1 LFGAL
6 RGFDIHGRVR
16 RLENAVRAIRESE
29 FILPEN
35 RELILRFLEF
45 LEAEGLSVARRE
57 AYARRL
63 KVIGEYFPKPFREA
77 CREDIVALMRK
88 IEARGVR
95 TETVRFYKVVLRRF
109 FKWLRGGDDYPPE
122 VKWLRTGVGKENCI
136 LPEELLTERDVE
148 RLLEAAG
155 DAQTRA
161 MVAVLWETG
170 ARVGELLNMRI
181 KSVMPRRRY
190 AQVRLMGKT
199 GERAVPIIFS
209 WPYLQQWLMIHPR
222 RRDREAPLWLKRN
235 GEPMDYP
242 TLRAR
247 LERLRRRAGIE
258 KKVNPHMF
266 RHSRASLLAQR
277 LTEAQLSQLFGW
289 TQGSKMPQI
298 YVHLSA
304 RDLEKPLLSIY
315 GLESQEHRELQLRPV
330 TCPRCGELNPR
341 EAESCMRCGA
351 ILKPEAALKA
361 QDEYMELKKA
371 IEELR
376 REIMRL
382 RSMAENRSPY
392 EAYLDEP
399 QVQHSIKFLR
409 DRSWL

>member
-1 LFGAL
+1 L

-35 RELILRFLEF
+35 RELILGFLEF
-45 LEAEGLSVARRE
+45 LGAEGLSVERRE

-63 KVIGEYFPKPFREA
+63 KVIGEYFPKPFVDA
-77 CREDIVALMRK
+77 SREDIVALMRK
-88 IEARGVR
+88 IEARGVSA
-95 TETVRFYKVVLRRF
+95 ETVRFYKIVLRRF

-122 VKWLRTGVGKENCI
+122 VKWLRTGVGKENDI

-155 DAQTRA
+155 DTQTRA
-161 MVAVLWETG
+161 LVAVLWETG

-181 KSVMPRRRY
+181 RSVIPRRRY

-209 WPYLQQWLMIHPR
+209 WPYLQQWLMVHPHR
-222 RRDREAPLWLKRN
+222 GDRDSPLWIKNN
-235 GEPMDYP
+235 GRPMDYP
-242 TLRAR
+242 TLRAK
-247 LERLRRRAGIE
+247 LERLRKKAGIE
-258 KKVNPHMF
+258 KRVNPHMF
-266 RHSRASLLAQR
+266 RHSRASLLAKR
-277 LTEAQLSQLFGW
+277 LTESQLAQLFGW
-289 TQGSKMPQI
+289 TQGSKMPRI

-304 RDLEKPLLSIY
+304 RDLEGPLLNLY
-315 GLESQEHRELQLRPV
+315 GLETGENQQLELRPV
-330 TCPRCGELNPR
+330 TCPRCGELNAR
-341 EAESCMRCGA
+341 EADVCFRCGA

-361 QDEYMELKKA
+361 QDEYMELRKA

-382 RSMAENRSPY
+382 RSIAENRGPY

-399 QVQHSIKFLR
+399 QVQQSIKILR

>member
-1 LFGAL
+1 M
-6 RGFDIHGRVR
+6 
-16 RLENAVRAIRESE
+16 
-29 FILPEN
+29 
-35 RELILRFLEF
+35 
-45 LEAEGLSVARRE
+45 SVERRE

-63 KVIGEYFPKPFREA
+63 KVIGEYFPKPFVDA
-77 CREDIVALMRK
+77 CREDIVELLRK
-88 IEARGVR
+88 IEARGVSE
-95 TETVRFYKVVLRRF
+95 ETVKFYKVVLRRF
-109 FKWLRGGDDYPPE
+109 FKWLRGGEDYPPE
-122 VKWLRTGVGKENCI
+122 VSWLKTASRRRSR
-136 LPEELLTERDVE
+136 LPPEELLTERDVE

-155 DAQTRA
+155 DTQTRA
-161 MVAVLWETG
+161 LVAVLWETG

-181 KSVMPRRRY
+181 RSVIPRRRY
-190 AQVRLMGKT
+190 AQVRLLGKT

-222 RRDREAPLWLKRN
+222 RRDREAPLWLKRS

-258 KKVNPHMF
+258 KRVNPHMF

-277 LTEAQLSQLFGW
+277 LTEAQLCQLFGW
-289 TQGSKMPQI
+289 SQGSKMPSI

-304 RDLEKPLLSIY
+304 RDLEKPLLSMY
-315 GLESQEHRELQLRPV
+315 GLEAEGAHRPQLTPV

-341 EAESCMRCGA
+341 EADACVRCGA

-361 QDEYMELKKA
+361 QDEYMELRKA

-392 EAYLDEP
+392 ETYLDEP

>member
-1 LFGAL
+1 VG
-6 RGFDIHGRVR
+6 
-16 RLENAVRAIRESE
+16 ESG

-45 LEAEGLSVARRE
+45 LGAEGLSVERRE

-63 KVIGEYFPKPFREA
+63 KVIGEYFPKPFEEA
-77 CREDIVALMRK
+77 CREDIVELLRK
-88 IEARGVR
+88 IEARGVSE
-95 TETVRFYKVVLRRF
+95 ETVKFYKVVLRRF

-122 VKWLRTGVGKENCI
+122 VSWLKTASKSRSR
-136 LPEELLTERDVE
+136 LPPEELLTERDVE

-155 DAQTRA
+155 DTQTRA
-161 MVAVLWETG
+161 LVAVLWETG

-181 KSVMPRRRY
+181 RSVIPRRRY
-190 AQVRLMGKT
+190 AQVRLLGKT

-222 RRDREAPLWLKRN
+222 RRDREAPLWLKRS

-258 KKVNPHMF
+258 KRVNPHMF

-277 LTEAQLSQLFGW
+277 LTEAQLCQLFGW
-289 TQGSKMPQI
+289 SQGSKMPSI

-304 RDLEKPLLSIY
+304 RDLEKPLLSMY
-315 GLESQEHRELQLRPV
+315 GLEAEGAHRPQLTPV

-341 EAESCMRCGA
+341 EADACVRCGA

-361 QDEYMELKKA
+361 QDEYMELRKA

-399 QVQHSIKFLR
+399 QVQQSIKILR
-409 DRSWL
+409 ERSWL

>member
-1 LFGAL
+1 MG
-6 RGFDIHGRVR
+6 GFDIHGRAR
-16 RLENAVRAIRESE
+16 RFENALRCVRESE

-45 LEAEGLSVARRE
+45 LGAEGLSVERRE

-63 KVIGEYFPKPFREA
+63 KVIGEYFPKPFVDA
-77 CREDIVALMRK
+77 CREDIVELLRK
-88 IEARGVR
+88 IEARGVSE
-95 TETVRFYKVVLRRF
+95 ETVKFYKVVLRRF
-109 FKWLRGGDDYPPE
+109 FKWLRGGEDYPPE
-122 VKWLRTGVGKENCI
+122 VSWLKTASRRRSR
-136 LPEELLTERDVE
+136 LPPEELLTERDVE

-155 DAQTRA
+155 DTQTRA
-161 MVAVLWETG
+161 LVAVLWETG

-181 KSVMPRRRY
+181 RSVIPRRRY
-190 AQVRLMGKT
+190 AQVRLLGKT

-222 RRDREAPLWLKRN
+222 RRDREAPLWLKRS

-258 KKVNPHMF
+258 KRVNPHMF

-277 LTEAQLSQLFGW
+277 LTEAQLCQLFGW
-289 TQGSKMPQI
+289 SQGSKMPSI

-304 RDLEKPLLSIY
+304 RDLEKPLLSMY
-315 GLESQEHRELQLRPV
+315 GLEAEGAHRPQLTPV

-341 EAESCMRCGA
+341 EADACVRCGA

-361 QDEYMELKKA
+361 QDEYMELRKA